1 MQHFRKLMLLLQH
14 ESQSKQSSRSNA
26 SDRPSPNCLHVRNLL
41 CLEEDLLDRI
51 CSTGMSKACFCWF
64 CSLVALFCEWI
75 FSPGACLHVSQAAHC
90 THITGPILRAPEMCH
105 SVMCQPVSGCVAMS
119 VVSLDCLQVYEPEC
133 DWLLG
138 NLPIFSRITMN
149 ARFSKLIELKLSFS
163 QWLLIS
169 SKI

>member
-119 VVSLDCLQVYEPEC
+119 VVSLDCLQVSEPEC